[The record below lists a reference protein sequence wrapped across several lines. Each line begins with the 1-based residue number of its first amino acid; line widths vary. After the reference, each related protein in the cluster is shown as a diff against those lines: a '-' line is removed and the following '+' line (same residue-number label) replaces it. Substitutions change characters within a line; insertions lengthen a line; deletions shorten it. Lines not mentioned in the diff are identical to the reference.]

1 MKINDIIKP
10 VEEGI
15 NDPHIFKAVFM
26 AGGPGSGKSF
36 VAKKM
41 LRGTGLKMVN
51 SDEVFELIMNKDG
64 IEMTP
69 DNVGSDAGQERREKA
84 KVLTMKRKNIF
95 LDGKLGVV
103 IDGTGK
109 DVMKIGK
116 IKDRLEGLGYDSMML
131 FVNTSLDVAKER
143 NLKRDRSVPEDMV
156 VDMWKQVQ
164 DNIMKFQQMFGA
176 PNFYVIDNSGGLE
189 DPARQKN
196 FAKVD
201 RAIDKFLI
209 KPPTKRVARDWIR
222 DNTKTTEGWGAIL
235 SAPAGAILSQLPRA
249 LKGLG
254 KGAKVAGKLMRKY
267 PKTTMGLGYAA
278 SKALGGKDKQTDN
291 TPTTPYQS
299 TVDMGLAQAGRNK
312 AAGH

>member
-84 KVLTMKRKNIF
+84 KVLTMKRKDIF

-222 DNTKTTEGWGAIL
+222 DNTRTNEGWGSIL
-235 SAPAGAILSQLPRA
+235 AQLP
-249 LKGLG
+249 KGFKMLR
-254 KGAKVAGKLMRKY
+254 KAGKLMRKY

>member
-84 KVLTMKRKNIF
+84 KVLTMKRKDIF
-95 LDGKLGVV
+95 LNGKLGVV

-222 DNTKTTEGWGAIL
+222 DNTRTNEGWGSIL
-235 SAPAGAILSQLPRA
+235 AQLP
-249 LKGLG
+249 KGFKMLR
-254 KGAKVAGKLMRKY
+254 KAGKLMRKY

>member
-84 KVLTMKRKNIF
+84 KVLTMKRKDIF

-222 DNTKTTEGWGAIL
+222 DNTKTTEGWGSIL
-235 SAPAGAILSQLPRA
+235 AQLP
-249 LKGLG
+249 KGFKMLR
-254 KGAKVAGKLMRKY
+254 KAGKLMRKY

-299 TVDMGLAQAGRNK
+299 TVDMGFAQAGRNK

>member
-1 MKINDIIKP
+1 
-10 VEEGI
+10 
-15 NDPHIFKAVFM
+15 
-26 AGGPGSGKSF
+26 
-36 VAKKM
+36 M

-84 KVLTMKRKNIF
+84 KVLTMKRKDIF
-95 LDGKLGVV
+95 LEGKLGVV

-116 IKDRLEGLGYDSMML
+116 IKERLEGLGYDSMML

-222 DNTKTTEGWGAIL
+222 DNTKTTESWGSIL
-235 SAPAGAILSQLPRA
+235 AQLP
-249 LKGLG
+249 KGFKMLR
-254 KGAKVAGKLMRKY
+254 KAGKLMKKY
-267 PKTTMGLGYAA
+267 PKTTMGVGYGLV
-278 SKALGGKDKQTDN
+278 KPRRKRQTN
-291 TPTTPYQS
+291 
-299 TVDMGLAQAGRNK
+299 
-312 AAGH
+312 

>member
-10 VEEGI
+10 IEEGI

-222 DNTKTTEGWGAIL
+222 DNTKTTESWGSIL
-235 SAPAGAILSQLPRA
+235 KQLP
-249 LKGLG
+249 KGFKMLR
-254 KGAKVAGKLMRKY
+254 KAGKLMRKY

-278 SKALGGKDKQTDN
+278 SKALGGKDKKADN
-291 TPTTPYQS
+291 TPTAPYQS
-299 TVDMGLAQAGRNK
+299 SVDMGLAQAGRNK

>member
-84 KVLTMKRKNIF
+84 KVLTMKRKDIF

-176 PNFYVIDNSGGLE
+176 PNFYVVDNSGGLE
-189 DPARQKN
+189 DPNRQKN

-201 RAIDKFLI
+201 RAIDKFLVQ
-209 KPPTKRVARDWIR
+209 PPTKRVARQWIQA
-222 DNTKTTEGWGAIL
+222 NTKT
-235 SAPAGAILSQLPRA
+235 
-249 LKGLG
+249 
-254 KGAKVAGKLMRKY
+254 Y
-267 PKTTMGLGYAA
+267 DPK
-278 SKALGGKDKQTDN
+278 
-291 TPTTPYQS
+291 
-299 TVDMGLAQAGRNK
+299 
-312 AAGH
+312 

>member
-84 KVLTMKRKNIF
+84 KVLTMKRKDIF

-116 IKDRLEGLGYDSMML
+116 IKERLEGLGYDSMML

-222 DNTKTTEGWGAIL
+222 DNTKTNEGWGSIL
-235 SAPAGAILSQLPRA
+235 AQLP
-249 LKGLG
+249 KGFKMLR
-254 KGAKVAGKLMRKY
+254 KAGKLMRKY

>member
-222 DNTKTTEGWGAIL
+222 DNTKTNEGWGSIL
-235 SAPAGAILSQLPRA
+235 AQLP
-249 LKGLG
+249 KGFKMLR
-254 KGAKVAGKLMRKY
+254 KAGKLMRKY

-291 TPTTPYQS
+291 TPTTPNQS

>member
-1 MKINDIIKP
+1 MKINDITKP

-84 KVLTMKRKNIF
+84 KVLTMKRKDIF
-95 LDGKLGVV
+95 LEGKLGVV

-222 DNTKTTEGWGAIL
+222 DNTKTNEGWGSIL
-235 SAPAGAILSQLPRA
+235 AQLP
-249 LKGLG
+249 KGFKMLR
-254 KGAKVAGKLMRKY
+254 KAGKLMRKY

>member
-84 KVLTMKRKNIF
+84 KVLTMKRKDIF
-95 LDGKLGVV
+95 LEGKLGVV

-222 DNTKTTEGWGAIL
+222 DNTKTNEGWGSIL
-235 SAPAGAILSQLPRA
+235 AQLP
-249 LKGLG
+249 KGFKMLR
-254 KGAKVAGKLMRKY
+254 KAGKLMRKY

>member
-1 MKINDIIKP
+1 MKVNDIITP

-36 VAKKM
+36 VADKM

-51 SDEVFELIMNKDG
+51 SDQVFELIMNKDG

-84 KVLTMKRKNIF
+84 KVLTIKRKDIF

-116 IKDRLEGLGYDSMML
+116 IKERLEKLGYDSMML
-131 FVNTSLDVAKER
+131 FVNTSLDVALQR
-143 NLKRDRSVPEDMV
+143 NDKRDRSVPEDMV
-156 VDMWKQVQ
+156 KDMWKQVQ

-176 PNFYVIDNSGGLE
+176 PNFYVVDNSGGLE
-189 DPARQKN
+189 DPTRQKN

-201 RAIDKFLI
+201 RAIDKFLV

-222 DNTKTTEGWGAIL
+222 DNTKTYEP
-235 SAPAGAILSQLPRA
+235 SD
-249 LKGLG
+249 
-254 KGAKVAGKLMRKY
+254 AKKSNQREK
-267 PKTTMGLGYAA
+267 
-278 SKALGGKDKQTDN
+278 N
-291 TPTTPYQS
+291 
-299 TVDMGLAQAGRNK
+299 
-312 AAGH
+312 

>member
-222 DNTKTTEGWGAIL
+222 DNTRTNEGWGSIL
-235 SAPAGAILSQLPRA
+235 AQLP
-249 LKGLG
+249 KGFKMLR
-254 KGAKVAGKLMRKY
+254 KAGKLMRKY

>member
-1 MKINDIIKP
+1 MKINDITKP

-84 KVLTMKRKNIF
+84 KVLTMKRKDIF
-95 LDGKLGVV
+95 LEGKLGVV

-116 IKDRLEGLGYDSMML
+116 IKERLEGLGYDSMML

-222 DNTKTTEGWGAIL
+222 DNTKTNEGWGSIL
-235 SAPAGAILSQLPRA
+235 AQLP
-249 LKGLG
+249 KGFKMLR
-254 KGAKVAGKLMRKY
+254 KAGKLMRKY

-278 SKALGGKDKQTDN
+278 SKALGGKDKQTYN
-291 TPTTPYQS
+291 TPTAPYQS
-299 TVDMGLAQAGRNK
+299 SVDMGFAQAGRNK

>member
-1 MKINDIIKP
+1 MRVEEIIKS

-36 VAKKM
+36 VADKM
-41 LRGTGLKMVN
+41 LKGTGLKMVN
-51 SDEVFELIMNKDG
+51 SDQVFELIMNKDG

-84 KVLTMKRKNIF
+84 KTLTIKRKDIF

-116 IKDRLEGLGYDSMML
+116 IKERLEGLGYDSMML

-176 PNFYVIDNSGGLE
+176 PNFYVVDNSGGLE
-189 DPARQKN
+189 DPNRQKN

-201 RAIDKFLI
+201 RAIDKFLVQ
-209 KPPTKRVARDWIR
+209 PPTKRVARQWIQA
-222 DNTKTTEGWGAIL
+222 NTKT
-235 SAPAGAILSQLPRA
+235 
-249 LKGLG
+249 
-254 KGAKVAGKLMRKY
+254 Y
-267 PKTTMGLGYAA
+267 DPK
-278 SKALGGKDKQTDN
+278 
-291 TPTTPYQS
+291 
-299 TVDMGLAQAGRNK
+299 
-312 AAGH
+312 

>member
-1 MKINDIIKP
+1 MKINDITKP

-84 KVLTMKRKNIF
+84 KVLTMKRKDIF
-95 LDGKLGVV
+95 LNGKLGVV

-116 IKDRLEGLGYDSMML
+116 IKERLEGLGYDSMML

-222 DNTKTTEGWGAIL
+222 DNTKTTESWGSIL
-235 SAPAGAILSQLPRA
+235 AQLP
-249 LKGLG
+249 KGFKMLR
-254 KGAKVAGKLMRKY
+254 KAGKLMKKY
-267 PKTTMGLGYAA
+267 PKTTMGVGYAA

-291 TPTTPYQS
+291 TPTAPYQS
-299 TVDMGLAQAGRNK
+299 SVDMGFAQAGRNK

>member
-84 KVLTMKRKNIF
+84 KVLTMKRKDIF

-222 DNTKTTEGWGAIL
+222 DNTKTNEGWGSIL
-235 SAPAGAILSQLPRA
+235 AQLP
-249 LKGLG
+249 KGFKMLR
-254 KGAKVAGKLMRKY
+254 KAGKLMRKY

>member
-84 KVLTMKRKNIF
+84 KVLTMKRKDIF

-116 IKDRLEGLGYDSMML
+116 IKERLENLGYDSMML

-222 DNTKTTEGWGAIL
+222 DNTKTTESWGSIL
-235 SAPAGAILSQLPRA
+235 AQLP
-249 LKGLG
+249 KGFKMLR
-254 KGAKVAGKLMRKY
+254 KAGKLMKKY

-291 TPTTPYQS
+291 TPTAPYQS
-299 TVDMGLAQAGRNK
+299 SVDMGFAQAGRNK

>member
-1 MKINDIIKP
+1 MRVEEIIKSVEEGINDPHIFKS

-36 VAKKM
+36 VADKM
-41 LRGTGLKMVN
+41 LKGTGLKMVN
-51 SDEVFELIMNKDG
+51 SDQVFELIMNKDG

-84 KVLTMKRKNIF
+84 KTLTIKRKDIF

-116 IKDRLEGLGYDSMML
+116 IKERLENLGYDSMML
-131 FVNTSLDVAKER
+131 FVNTSLDVALQR
-143 NLKRDRSVPEDMV
+143 NEKRDRSVPEDMV
-156 VDMWKQVQ
+156 KDMWKQVQ

-176 PNFYVIDNSGGLE
+176 PNFYVVDNSGGLE
-189 DPARQKN
+189 DPNRQKN

-201 RAIDKFLI
+201 RAIDKFLVQ
-209 KPPTKRVARDWIR
+209 PPTKRVARQWIQA
-222 DNTKTTEGWGAIL
+222 NTRTYEK
-235 SAPAGAILSQLPRA
+235 
-249 LKGLG
+249 
-254 KGAKVAGKLMRKY
+254 
-267 PKTTMGLGYAA
+267 
-278 SKALGGKDKQTDN
+278 
-291 TPTTPYQS
+291 
-299 TVDMGLAQAGRNK
+299 
-312 AAGH
+312 

>member
-84 KVLTMKRKNIF
+84 KVLTMKRKDIF

-222 DNTKTTEGWGAIL
+222 DNTKTNEGWGSIL
-235 SAPAGAILSQLPRA
+235 AQLP
-249 LKGLG
+249 KGFKMLR
-254 KGAKVAGKLMRKY
+254 KAGKLMRKY
-267 PKTTMGLGYAA
+267 PKTTMGLGYAV
-278 SKALGGKDKQTDN
+278 SKALGGKDKQL
-291 TPTTPYQS
+291 S
-299 TVDMGLAQAGRNK
+299 LI
-312 AAGH
+312 HI